1 MTEQEK
7 AMQQDIIDG
16 VAEKLV
22 KEGSFATRD
31 QLHTDLMDAMKS
43 VTITP
48 DLSANG
54 ELTPKQEAEG
64 KAAWYRQCLGK
75 GLPWEAKAWTSAT
88 SGAAAELIPT
98 VVANSLVLKLD
109 NTPFRRSVT
118 QYPYSPKGTILAEST
133 LPLAYRMLAGKPVPE
148 ATPTLLPIE
157 YSTSGIMAWM
167 GIDNDLIRNATI
179 RTIPYIED
187 ALVRAI
193 ARRETYEWT
202 LGIHGG
208 ATFEMTG
215 MVGRATAVDMVATHD
230 TLAEV
235 TKADLLKLFWS
246 LDGMYADGGV
256 LIAPNSFLA
265 QIALLN
271 DPLVAGGMNYFDI
284 GTMKFFGGIDV
295 IRMPESCF
303 DSPADGKVAAYFGD
317 PKAYYLFSDGPIQIA
332 TTDVG
337 KTAMTMDQTYVAA
350 KVYTDGNLIQSLSM
364 YALKYNTA

>member
-1 MTEQEK
+1 MEPEVMK
-7 AMQQDIIDG
+7 KEIADIV
-16 VAEKLV
+16 VAELKAN
-22 KEGSFATRD
+22 GPFATRD
-31 QLHTDLMDAMKS
+31 ELHSDLMDAMKS

-48 DLSANG
+48 DLSVNG
-54 ELTPKQEAEG
+54 ELTKKQEAEG
-64 KAAWYRQCLGK
+64 KAAWYRQVLGK
-75 GLPWEAKAWTSAT
+75 GLPWEAKAWTSTT

-98 VVANSLVLKLD
+98 VVANGIVEQID

-118 QYPYSPKGTILAEST
+118 QYPYSPKGVINAEST
-133 LPLAYRMLAGKPVPE
+133 LPQAYRMLTGKPVTE
-148 ATPTLLPIE
+148 AAPTLTPVT
-157 YSTSGIMAWM
+157 YDTSGIMAWM
-167 GIDNDLIRNATI
+167 GLDNDLIRNANV
-179 RTIPYIED
+179 RTVPYIEN

-215 MVGRATAVDMVATHD
+215 MVGRAQAVDMVATHD

-246 LDGMYADGGV
+246 LDGAYSDNAV

-265 QIALLN
+265 QVALLN
-271 DPLVAGGMNYFDI
+271 DPLVAGGMVYFDI
-284 GTMKFFGGIDV
+284 GTMKFMGGISV

-317 PKAYYLFSDGPIQIA
+317 PKAYFLFSDGPIEIA
-332 TTDVG
+332 TTNVG
-337 KTAMTMDQTYVAA
+337 KTALTMDQTYIAA
-350 KVYTDGNLIQSLSM
+350 KVYTDGNLIQPVRMS
-364 YALKYNTA
+364 ALKYNTI